1 MEIKYLA
8 FRLDIYL
15 IIWNNIVNIASKKM
29 NSNDKE
35 KDLQQPLILSID
47 DDYSIIRQ
55 FIDGDKSA
63 FQILV
68 KRHKEKVR
76 NIIYITMN
84 NSALV
89 DDIAQDVFITV
100 FRNLKHFR
108 FESQFTTWLY
118 RITVNKCKDYL
129 RRINVRKIF
138 SPIEDG
144 YDVSEYSTPVEN
156 NDISK
161 IVMDAISKLP
171 VKLRMPLILKDIEGF
186 SYQEISETLKCEM
199 GTVKSRIF
207 RGREKLKEILQPLEK
222 ELME

>member
-1 MEIKYLA
+1 
-8 FRLDIYL
+8 
-15 IIWNNIVNIASKKM
+15 M
-29 NSNDKE
+29 NSKDKE
-35 KDLQQPLILSID
+35 KDLHQPQIASID

-55 FIDGDKSA
+55 FIEGDNSA

-76 NIIYITMN
+76 NIIYLTMN

-89 DDIAQDVFITV
+89 DDIAQDVFITIY
-100 FRNLKHFR
+100 RNLKNFR

-129 RRINVRKIF
+129 RRMNVRKIF
-138 SPIEDG
+138 SPLDEG
-144 YDVSEYSTPVEN
+144 VEVSEYSSPVEN
-156 NDISK
+156 RDVSK
-161 IVMDAISKLP
+161 IVTEAISKLP

-186 SYQEISETLKCEM
+186 SYQEISETLNCEM

>member
-1 MEIKYLA
+1 MI
-8 FRLDIYL
+8 
-15 IIWNNIVNIASKKM
+15 SKEE
-29 NSNDKE
+29 E
-35 KDLQQPLILSID
+35 KDLQQPQILSID

-55 FIDGDKSA
+55 FVDGDKSV

-84 NSALV
+84 NSSLV

-100 FRNLKHFR
+100 YRNLKHFR

-118 RITVNKCKDYL
+118 RITVNRCKDYL
-129 RRINVRKIF
+129 RKMNVRKIF
-138 SPIEDG
+138 FPIEEGSEVSEYPTPIEDN
-144 YDVSEYSTPVEN
+144 DV
-156 NDISK
+156 SK

-186 SYQEISETLKCEM
+186 SYQEISESLNCEM

-222 ELME
+222 ELMN

>member
-1 MEIKYLA
+1 MI
-8 FRLDIYL
+8 
-15 IIWNNIVNIASKKM
+15 
-29 NSNDKE
+29 SNDNE
-35 KDLQQPLILSID
+35 KDLQQPQIVSIG

-55 FIDGDKSA
+55 FIDGDKSS

-100 FRNLKHFR
+100 YKNLKYFR

-118 RITVNKCKDYL
+118 RITVNRCKDYL
-129 RRINVRKIF
+129 RKMNVRRIF

-144 YDVSEYSTPVEN
+144 TEISEYSTPVED
-156 NDISK
+156 NDISR

-186 SYQEISETLKCEM
+186 SYQEISESLNCEM

-222 ELME
+222 ELMN

>member
-1 MEIKYLA
+1 MI
-8 FRLDIYL
+8 
-15 IIWNNIVNIASKKM
+15 SKE
-29 NSNDKE
+29 KE
-35 KDLQQPLILSID
+35 KDLQQPQILSID

-55 FIDGDKSA
+55 FNDGDKSA
-63 FQILV
+63 FQVLV
-68 KRHKEKVR
+68 KRHKDKVR

-89 DDIAQDVFITV
+89 DDIAQEVFITV
-100 FRNLKHFR
+100 YKNLKHFR

-118 RITVNKCKDYL
+118 RITVNRCKDYL
-129 RRINVRKIF
+129 RRITVRKIF

-144 YDVSEYSTPVEN
+144 YEVSEFSSPVEN

-161 IVMDAISKLP
+161 IVMEAISKLP
-171 VKLRMPLILKDIEGF
+171 AKLRMPLILKDIEGF

-222 ELME
+222 ELMN

>member
-1 MEIKYLA
+1 MI
-8 FRLDIYL
+8 
-15 IIWNNIVNIASKKM
+15 SKEE
-29 NSNDKE
+29 DKE
-35 KDLQQPLILSID
+35 LQQPQILSFD
-47 DDYSIIRQ
+47 DDYSIIRR
-55 FIDGDKSA
+55 FLDGDAAA

-100 FRNLKHFR
+100 YRNLKHFR

-118 RITVNKCKDYL
+118 RITVNRCKDYL
-129 RRINVRKIF
+129 RKMNVRKIF
-138 SPIEDG
+138 FPVEDG
-144 YDVSEYSTPVEN
+144 MNISDYSTPVEN

-171 VKLRMPLILKDIEGF
+171 VKLRMPLIMKDIEGF
-186 SYQEISETLKCEM
+186 SYQEISESLNCEM

-207 RGREKLKEILQPLEK
+207 RGREKLKEILQPFEK
-222 ELME
+222 ELMG

>member
-1 MEIKYLA
+1 MI
-8 FRLDIYL
+8 
-15 IIWNNIVNIASKKM
+15 SKEE
-29 NSNDKE
+29 E
-35 KDLQQPLILSID
+35 KDLQQPQILSID

-100 FRNLKHFR
+100 YRNLKHFR
-108 FESQFTTWLY
+108 YESQFTTWLY
-118 RITVNKCKDYL
+118 RITVNRCKDYL
-129 RRINVRKIF
+129 RKMNVRKIF

-144 YDVSEYSTPVEN
+144 SEISEYSTPAEN
-156 NDISK
+156 NDISR

-186 SYQEISETLKCEM
+186 SYQEISETLNCEM

-222 ELME
+222 ELMN

>member
-1 MEIKYLA
+1 MI
-8 FRLDIYL
+8 
-15 IIWNNIVNIASKKM
+15 SKEE
-29 NSNDKE
+29 E
-35 KDLQQPLILSID
+35 KDLQQPQILSID

-55 FIDGDKSA
+55 FVDGDKSA

-100 FRNLKHFR
+100 YRNLKHFR

-118 RITVNKCKDYL
+118 RITVNRCKDYL
-129 RRINVRKIF
+129 RKMNVRKIF
-138 SPIEDG
+138 FPIEEG
-144 YDVSEYSTPVEN
+144 SELSEYPTPIEN

-186 SYQEISETLKCEM
+186 SYQEISESLNCEM

-222 ELME
+222 ELMN